1 MPLTVN
7 LRHLENRNLM
17 LRGELPLADL
27 EFNARDE
34 MIRAAQPLHYDLEI
48 ELLDDALLI
57 QGLLRLKL
65 DCQCVRCL
73 KIFEFELELDPW
85 TLHLPLEPQE
95 GDEEVVSIKNDCVDL
110 TPLMREDILLGF
122 PQHPVCR
129 PDCGGLKQASVG
141 KARRTAGK
149 DESRPSA
156 WAELNKL
163 KL

>member
-1 MPLTVN
+1 MPLIVN
-7 LRHLENRNLM
+7 LRHLENRNLV
-17 LRGELPLADL
+17 LRGELPPTELD
-27 EFNARDE
+27 FDTHDE
-34 MIRAAQPLHYDLEI
+34 MIRITHPLHYDLEI
-48 ELLDDALLI
+48 EMLDDALLV

-73 KIFEFELELDPW
+73 KDFEFELELDPW
-85 TLHLPLEPQE
+85 TLHLPFEPLE
-95 GDEEVVSIKNDCVDL
+95 GEEAVSIKNDCVDL

-141 KARRTAGK
+141 KAYKTAGK
-149 DESRPSA
+149 DESKPSA